1 MSLFKLYK
9 DIKYTSWDRLYY
21 ILEAE
26 SVEEAIEKINNNLVD
41 ECDIKGL
48 DIYETMTPEENG
60 GFSTI
65 EILDEDYN
73 VIFKNG
79 E

>member
-9 DIKYTSWDRLYY
+9 DIKYTSWDRLCY